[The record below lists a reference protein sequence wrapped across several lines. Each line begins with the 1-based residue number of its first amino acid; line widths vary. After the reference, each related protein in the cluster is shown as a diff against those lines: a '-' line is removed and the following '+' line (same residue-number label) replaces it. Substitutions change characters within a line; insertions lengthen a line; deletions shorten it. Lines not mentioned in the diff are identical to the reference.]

1 MPRNNR
7 IRIQTNGD
15 LEIKNVRVEDEGF
28 YTCSM
33 SYGSQTKYAQAQL
46 EVNGEWNSINNQI
59 YALKYVYKIDYD
71 LFKKYGIKVPVSFI
85 KTPSDQEV
93 AEGNSVEFYC
103 SVRGKPDPVITWT
116 RYGLILINHK

>member
-7 IRIQTNGD
+7 VRMQTNGD

-33 SYGSQTKYAQAQL
+33 SYRSQTKYAQAQL
-46 EVNGEWNSINNQI
+46 EVNGELNSKFNLCVEIRSVFQK
-59 YALKYVYKIDYD
+59 LKF
-71 LFKKYGIKVPVSFI
+71 LFIKNELKVPVSFI

-93 AEGNSVEFYC
+93 AEGNNVEFYC

-116 RYGLILINHK
+116 RNGLKLKNQR